1 MINNKTLYAIDA
13 LCILAKCK
21 DYSSTAKAIAE
32 SSNIPEKFLPQILG
46 SLSQAGL
53 VISIRGYGGGVRLA
67 QSPKKINLLAIIE
80 IVQDNLFVYDH
91 YVSQQGKVSGS
102 TKNALK
108 VFKKIQDV
116 TKTEMSKVSLA
127 DIASKARR
135 GNKK

>member
-32 SSNIPEKFLPQILG
+32 ASNIPVKFLPQILG

-67 QSPKKINLLAIIE
+67 QPPKEISLLSIIG

-91 YVSQQGKVSGS
+91 YLSQQGKVSNS
-102 TKNALK
+102 TKKALK

-116 TKTEMSKVSLA
+116 TKAEMAKVSLA
-127 DIASKARR
+127 DIASKPRK
-135 GNKK
+135 GQKK